1 MKKFTTYLVLVIA
14 TVCNSGVSYAQRGGE
29 EVIITTIGNRSVEN
43 SQRVASTP
51 KILDTVFPVPNANFP
66 LLAIDYITN

>member
-1 MKKFTTYLVLVIA
+1 MKKFTPYLILVLT
-14 TVCNSGVSYAQRGGE
+14 TVCNSVTSFAQRGGE

-51 KILDTVFPVPNANFP
+51 KI
-66 LLAIDYITN
+66 